1 MTYSENTIAIHYAR
15 ALCDSARR
23 QGLEPTQILHP
34 AGLTQDLLLRSDLRM
49 STEQF
54 ANLLLTFWRVT
65 DDEFLGMSQHP
76 SRHGS
81 FPLMAKQAVYLPDL
95 RKVYRHIS
103 RFYSL
108 VSEDF
113 GFALEEND
121 TESRFTLTL
130 KNPATDPDHM
140 LIEFFLLLW
149 HRFPSWLTGGSIRLK
164 RLEMAFEVPAHVDE
178 YKLIYPCEHRFNSEQ
193 NALVFA
199 SRDLERP
206 VVQSMDT
213 LRVHLD
219 NTPLTWINKQ
229 RLFPRFSG
237 RVRRTLEADPGIGI
251 KDVCD
256 QLGISERTLRRRLTD
271 EDTTFQTIRDQ
282 TRRNLAIR
290 LLCQEDA
297 VPISVISD
305 RLGFS
310 DPAAFSR
317 AFRKWTGQPPVNYR
331 KETLPTSE

>member
-1 MTYSENTIAIHYAR
+1 MTHSENTIAIHYAR
-15 ALCDSARR
+15 ALRDSARR
-23 QGLEPTQILHP
+23 QGLDPARILQP
-34 AGLTQDLLLRSDLRM
+34 AGLSEELLQRQNLRISA
-49 STEQF
+49 EQF
-54 ANLLLTFWRVT
+54 SHLLLTFWRVT

-81 FPLMAKQAVYLPDL
+81 FPLMAKQAVYQPDL

-108 VSEDF
+108 VSED
-113 GFALEEND
+113 L
-121 TESRFTLTL
+121 RFTLEETRTEARFVLTL
-130 KNPATDPDHM
+130 KDPSTDPDHM

-164 RLEMAFEVPAHVDE
+164 RLELAFGVPAHVDE
-178 YKLIYPCEHRFNSEQ
+178 YKLIYPCETRFDAEH
-193 NALVFA
+193 NALVFRA
-199 SRDLERP
+199 QDLDRP

-213 LRVHLD
+213 LRAHLD

-229 RLFPRFSG
+229 RLFPRYSG
-237 RVRRTLEADPGIGI
+237 RVRRTLESSPGLGI
-251 KDVCD
+251 KEVCNV
-256 QLGISERTLRRRLTD
+256 LNTSERTLRRRLSD
-271 EDTTFQTIRDQ
+271 EETTFQAIRDQ
-282 TRRNLAIR
+282 TRRNIAIR

-297 VPISVISD
+297 LPVSVISD

-317 AFRKWTGQPPVNYR
+317 AFRKWTGHPPVNYR
-331 KETLPTSE
+331 RVAFPDSD